1 LAFFAAE
8 AVAELGS
15 QHLVDLVDLRG
26 QRGAGV
32 GDGDEPDPAIIGLGA
47 SFDESSGLQAVDHG
61 ADRCAPDTEVVRE
74 IGLGRRA
81 ELVDVA
87 EQRRLREV
95 EVERGESGVECNAH
109 EPRGGHQCR
118 LDAEPG
124 WRIEFV
130 GGEVAHGGSV
140 TLGVDTYC
148 TLPYSIATAGRRED
162 LATTVLE
169 DTTMTDTAT
178 GLTDTEAAEFRQQC
192 VDFMEQ
198 FAPGQNP
205 TLDDQKAFLAAAAE
219 AGLAGLPVASEYGG
233 GGKTLAHEKIWREVK
248 GNYPMPDSEFI
259 ISHGMCM
266 PMLAEY
272 GTHEQKD
279 RFLADNISGKT
290 MWCQMFSEPGAGSDV
305 ASLQTKAE
313 LDGDEWVLNG
323 QKVWTTLA
331 HKSDYGLVVARTD
344 PDQVKHAGIS
354 MFVLDMRGQGVEI
367 RPIHQID
374 GGSHFNEVFMSDAR
388 IPKDWLVGDLN
399 NGWNLATAMLMY
411 ERVAIGGAGAGKI
424 NQPNFKMLRKAA
436 ESTGQI
442 DNPVVRD
449 QMMKI
454 WSMETC
460 KSLVAMK
467 TRDELKAGKTPGPG
481 GSLGKLFGSN
491 IAWKVREMALEFAGP
506 GSVAWDAD
514 DEGGAELQR
523 IVLNSFQSSIA
534 GGTDEIQRNII
545 GDRVLGLPREPSV
558 DRGVAFRD
566 LKVGTQTT

>member
-1 LAFFAAE
+1 
-8 AVAELGS
+8 
-15 QHLVDLVDLRG
+15 
-26 QRGAGV
+26 
-32 GDGDEPDPAIIGLGA
+32 
-47 SFDESSGLQAVDHG
+47 
-61 ADRCAPDTEVVRE
+61 
-74 IGLGRRA
+74 
-81 ELVDVA
+81 
-87 EQRRLREV
+87 
-95 EVERGESGVECNAH
+95 
-109 EPRGGHQCR
+109 
-118 LDAEPG
+118 
-124 WRIEFV
+124 
-130 GGEVAHGGSV
+130 
-140 TLGVDTYC
+140 
-148 TLPYSIATAGRRED
+148 
-162 LATTVLE
+162 
-169 DTTMTDTAT
+169 MTDTAT
-178 GLTDTEAAEFRQQC
+178 GLTDAEAAEFRQKC

-205 TLDDQKAFLAAAAE
+205 SLDDQKAFLAAAAE
-219 AGLAGLPVASEYGG
+219 AGLAGLPVPTEYGG

-272 GTHEQKD
+272 GTHEQKE

-313 LDGDEWVLNG
+313 LDGDEWVING

-354 MFVLDMRGQGVEI
+354 MFILDMRGEGVEI

-374 GGSHFNEVFMSDAR
+374 GGSHFNEVFFADVR
-388 IPKDWLVGDLN
+388 IPKDWLIGDLN

-436 ESTGQI
+436 ESTGKL
-442 DNPVVRD
+442 DDPVVRD
-449 QMMKI
+449 QLMQI

-491 IAWKVREMALEFAGP
+491 IAWQRARDGPRVRRPRLDRMGPRRRVRRRAAAHRAQQLPVEHRRRHRRDPAQHHRRPRPGPAAANRRSTAASPSATSRSAPSRPERCDIWGLTPDVAACSGRRGDRLAGH
-506 GSVAWDAD
+506 S
-514 DEGGAELQR
+514 GASR
-523 IVLNSFQSSIA
+523 R
-534 GGTDEIQRNII
+534 DEIVERAPRSAEHHRSPTGANAVGRRAGERGGLGVRRRDDCNIDIVFRAEPDQFVRRHVRPEVLHRPVVVAERHRRHRGRQRVEVTADGRNQRRAPAPPPRV
-545 GDRVLGLPREPSV
+545 GGQLTEDPLDDR
-558 DRGVAFRD
+558 
-566 LKVGTQTT
+566 